1 MGFNINVRI
10 YSEDITMN
18 VSTDKIN
25 QLLDEIDILE
35 KDVKKYKH
43 IWKKAKAN
51 YEYMFERH
59 AEKEDII
66 KQNEIYMDFITDY
79 AIAQKKLHRYNHD
92 HCVKHVIDLI
102 PDNELLNVSQ
112 VFEERLKERC
122 KDKPGTFELIME
134 SLNMDSSIKG

>member
-1 MGFNINVRI
+1 
-10 YSEDITMN
+10 MN

-43 IWKKAKAN
+43 IWKKAEAN
-51 YEYMFERH
+51 YQYMFERH

-66 KQNEIYMDFITDY
+66 KQNETFMNFITDY

-92 HCVKHVIDLI
+92 HCVKHVIDCV
-102 PDNELLNVSQ
+102 PHDQLLNVSKA
-112 VFEERLKERC
+112 FEERLKERC

-134 SLNMDSSIKG
+134 SLNTDSSIKG

>member
-1 MGFNINVRI
+1 
-10 YSEDITMN
+10 MN

-51 YEYMFERH
+51 YEYMFEQH

-66 KQNEIYMDFITDY
+66 KQNEIFMDFITDY

-92 HCVKHVIDLI
+92 HCVKHVIDCV
-102 PDNELLNVSQ
+102 PHDQLLNVSK

-122 KDKPGTFELIME
+122 KDKPGTFELIMK
-134 SLNMDSSIKG
+134 SLNIDSSIKG